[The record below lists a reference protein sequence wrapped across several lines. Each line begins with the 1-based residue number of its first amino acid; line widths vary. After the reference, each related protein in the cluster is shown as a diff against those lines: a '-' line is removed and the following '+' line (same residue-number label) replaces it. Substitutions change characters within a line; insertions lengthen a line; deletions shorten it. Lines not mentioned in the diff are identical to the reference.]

1 MQNFNALKV
10 TKMIPALLVLNAS
23 LEDWQHSQIETQSAK
38 ELKE

>member
-10 TKMIPALLVLNAS
+10 TKMIPVLLVLNAS
-23 LEDWQHSQIETQSAK
+23 LEDWQHAHIETQSAK